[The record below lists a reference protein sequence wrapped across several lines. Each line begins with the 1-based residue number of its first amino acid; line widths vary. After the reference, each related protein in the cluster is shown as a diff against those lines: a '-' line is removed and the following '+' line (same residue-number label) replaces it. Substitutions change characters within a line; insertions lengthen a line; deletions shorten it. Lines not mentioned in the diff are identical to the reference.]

1 MESQNTVGL
10 LFLDNPH
17 SIFKDN
23 NRLQGIIS
31 AKNLIHKK
39 YFHGQSS
46 RKKMDFYGSIMD
58 YFQDSK
64 LHCIPINLIIIHF

>member
-1 MESQNTVGL
+1 MESQSTAGL

-17 SIFKDN
+17 SIFMDN

-39 YFHGQSS
+39 YFHDQSR
-46 RKKMDFYGSIMD
+46 RKKWIFTGV
-58 YFQDSK
+58 
-64 LHCIPINLIIIHF
+64 